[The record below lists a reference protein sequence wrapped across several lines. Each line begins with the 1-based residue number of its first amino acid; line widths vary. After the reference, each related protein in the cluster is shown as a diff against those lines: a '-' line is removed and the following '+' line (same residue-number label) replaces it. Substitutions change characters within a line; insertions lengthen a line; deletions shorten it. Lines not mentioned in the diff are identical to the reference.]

1 MEFDWS
7 LVFCFEAL
15 VQALDVYPIAKLEDL
30 RRPMSF
36 PDRSSREIST
46 GESGPVTTISLI
58 PDIIGQEKST
68 MSRRSEVNARTSHL
82 ARGERL
88 DAG

>member
-1 MEFDWS
+1 VAIIFEIFWRSMEFDWS

-36 PDRSSREIST
+36 RIDHP
-46 GESGPVTTISLI
+46 G
-58 PDIIGQEKST
+58 KSAQ
-68 MSRRSEVNARTSHL
+68 VN
-82 ARGERL
+82 RGL
-88 DAG
+88 